1 MSFTCVMTEDAKNE
15 IKKTLNSKNYYV
27 GVNSKMSFSASTD
40 IIELVLANM
49 TK

>member
-1 MSFTCVMTEDAKNE
+1 MTEDAKAE
-15 IKKTLNSKNYYV
+15 IKKTLNSQNYYV
-27 GVNSKMSFSASTD
+27 GVNAKMAFSANTD

>member
-1 MSFTCVMTEDAKNE
+1 MSFTCVMTEDAKDE
-15 IKKTLNSKNYYV
+15 IKAILNSKDYYV
-27 GVNSKMSFSASTD
+27 GVNARMNFSASTD